1 MYKKMSTIGL
11 AIATI
16 LTTYISAVSLSNQ
29 AFAQQDEKGNIG
41 SATQTPIHFLGKI
54 LDDPAQRNR
63 LAEQEANFH
72 AGGMHTCRVDKGVCA
87 PYP

>member
-41 SATQTPIHFLGKI
+41 SAAQTPIHFLGKI
-54 LDDPAQRNR
+54 L
-63 LAEQEANFH
+63 
-72 AGGMHTCRVDKGVCA
+72 AGHEGQLGKILGGHRGLGCPPWDSC
-87 PYP
+87 